1 LSSTRAARWSQG
13 GGAATGSAA
22 RTSRV
27 GSIATSPACHH
38 RRPGARRPPRTITF
52 VTFSGRERSAFEA
65 RFVNNLVLALDRYL
79 VHRIR
84 MVADKDGNQL
94 NEVEMLCDSL
104 MNNNGILRDST
115 VIKLIPD
122 RSAVKLRIG
131 DPSTSPRTQ
140 FERLSAAFF
149 AELERKFP

>member
-1 LSSTRAARWSQG
+1 
-13 GGAATGSAA
+13 
-22 RTSRV
+22 
-27 GSIATSPACHH
+27 
-38 RRPGARRPPRTITF
+38 
-52 VTFSGRERSAFEA
+52 
-65 RFVNNLVLALDRYL
+65 
-79 VHRIR
+79 

-131 DPSTSPRTQ
+131 DPINLTADAVRTAPRRVLRRAGTQISVDLCTSFGRSVDIRRAQAGGPAAQ
-140 FERLSAAFF
+140 GRLARPTA
-149 AELERKFP
+149 PG